1 MKRSNLLWVLF
12 LSVLFIV
19 PCVASNSKQKDKV
32 NKSHLVFVVRA
43 ASATISKGD
52 GGLRLTL
59 HYIYSKV
66 IYFNQYDK
74 QLAGLMSTKQF
85 MSLWKQK
92 GSDFTKVPSNTAIV
106 FDNMPIDQQG
116 NIQALAVEI
125 KNPSQTGPHTWVLQM
140 VDLEGKILLGDYK
153 NISIFIE
160 VAFNPFL

>member
-1 MKRSNLLWVLF
+1 MKRFNLLWVLI

-19 PCVASNSKQKDKV
+19 PSVASNSTRKDKV
-32 NKSHLVFVVRA
+32 NKPHLVFVVRA
-43 ASATISKGD
+43 ASAIISKGD

-59 HYIYSKV
+59 HDIYSNV
-66 IYFNQYDK
+66 IYFNHHSK
-74 QLAGLMSTKQF
+74 KLSGLMPTKRF

-92 GSDFTKVPSNTAIV
+92 GSNFTKVPSNSAIV
-106 FDNMPIDQQG
+106 FDNMPIDQQR

-125 KNPSQTGPHTWVLQM
+125 NNPTQTGPHTWVVRL

-160 VAFNPFL
+160 VTFNPEF